1 MDNTSKIDAF
11 FRLMLLLFLPWMLY
25 GMYKE
30 INNVLSYQPEHTQE
44 VYQLQ
49 KISSL
54 DDKVEITNKE
64 NNSLI
69 GQFFLGKTEKSKKE
83 KEKVISLQYAVQSK
97 DGIQLKD
104 FKKEYKRDVFSDDV
118 FFKESANAQAKLTV
132 TYVGFSI
139 DKIIFALPKED
150 LEQILSRLQD

>member
-1 MDNTSKIDAF
+1 MKKSELIWLTIIPFTLLLAACEEEATEVNQGVHFSEKTAQTSTSKN
-11 FRLMLLLFLPWMLY
+11 
-25 GMYKE
+25 K
-30 INNVLSYQPEHTQE
+30 PE
-44 VYQLQ
+44 
-49 KISSL
+49 
-54 DDKVEITNKE
+54 
-64 NNSLI
+64 
-69 GQFFLGKTEKSKKE
+69 
-83 KEKVISLQYAVQSK
+83 EKVISLQYAVQSK

>member
-11 FRLMLLLFLPWMLY
+11 FRLMIFLFLSWMLY
-25 GMYKE
+25 GLYE
-30 INNVLSYQPEHTQE
+30 AINNVLSYQPERTQK

-54 DDKVEITNKE
+54 YDKVEITNKE

-83 KEKVISLQYAVQSK
+83 NEKVISLQYAIQSK

-132 TYVGFSI
+132 SYVGFSI
-139 DKIIFALPKED
+139 DKIIFSLPKKD

>member
-1 MDNTSKIDAF
+1 
-11 FRLMLLLFLPWMLY
+11 MLY
-25 GMYKE
+25 GLYE
-30 INNVLSYQPEHTQE
+30 SINNVLSYQPERTQK
-44 VYQLQ
+44 VYQLE

-54 DDKVEITNKE
+54 YDKVEITNKE

-83 KEKVISLQYAVQSK
+83 NEKVISLQYAIQTE

-104 FKKEYKRDVFSDDV
+104 FKKEYKRDVFSDDI

-150 LEQILSRLQD
+150 LEEILSKLQD

>member
-11 FRLMLLLFLPWMLY
+11 FRLMLFLFLPWMLY
-25 GMYKE
+25 GLYE
-30 INNVLSYQPEHTQE
+30 AINNVLSYQPERTQK

-54 DDKVEITNKE
+54 YDKVEITNKE

-83 KEKVISLQYAVQSK
+83 NEKVISLQYAIRSK

-150 LEQILSRLQD
+150 LEEILSKLQD

>member
-11 FRLMLLLFLPWMLY
+11 FRLMIFLFLPWMLY
-25 GMYKE
+25 GLYE
-30 INNVLSYQPEHTQE
+30 AINNVLSYQPERTQK

-54 DDKVEITNKE
+54 YDKVEITNKE

-83 KEKVISLQYAVQSK
+83 NEKVISLQYAIQSK

-150 LEQILSRLQD
+150 LEEILSKLQD

>member
-11 FRLMLLLFLPWMLY
+11 FRLMIFLFLPWMLY
-25 GMYKE
+25 DLYE
-30 INNVLSYQPEHTQE
+30 AINDVLSYQPERTQK

-54 DDKVEITNKE
+54 YDKVEITNKE

-83 KEKVISLQYAVQSK
+83 NEKVISLQYAIQSK

>member
-11 FRLMLLLFLPWMLY
+11 FRLMIFFFLPWMLY
-25 GMYKE
+25 DLYE
-30 INNVLSYQPEHTQE
+30 SINNVLSYQPERTQK
-44 VYQLQ
+44 VYQLE

-54 DDKVEITNKE
+54 YDKVEITNKE

-83 KEKVISLQYAVQSK
+83 NEKVISLQYAIQTE

-104 FKKEYKRDVFSDDV
+104 FKKEYKRDVFSDDI

-150 LEQILSRLQD
+150 LEEILSKLQD